1 MGQHRSHGEP
11 LRKGRISLK
20 LTVRDSHN
28 RNAVEYAT
36 LLLKKGKNRQFSGI
50 TDEKGSHTF
59 LSIPKG
65 DYELTVTSLGY
76 KSRTI
81 DLHARRD
88 TTLTILLLSNDIA
101 MQDVVVT
108 AYESRGATSA
118 SRIDRK
124 AMEHLQPSSF
134 TDLVELLPG
143 NVSKD
148 PSMGSANLI
157 KLREAGGTGPSD
169 YDVTSFGTSFVID
182 GVPLNND
189 ANMQYISNSWETGR
203 NTTGKGIDMRSIS
216 TDDIESVEVM
226 RGIPSAEYGNLT
238 SGLVNIRK
246 IRRAM
251 PLTVR
256 FKADGYSKLFS
267 AGKGVNLNRRGTS
280 LLNMDLGYLDSKTE
294 PTDNLENYKRLTASL
309 RYTLKA
315 DRKAYSWSWNSAL
328 DYQGSFDNAKADPD
342 LNYGHIDEYRSSY
355 NRIAMTNNFMLKP
368 RKSVWSEVA
377 VNSMVSL
384 QTDQLRQTR
393 LVAPQRYGIVPL
405 SWTDGENEAQA
416 VFAEYIAHYLCDG
429 KPFSAYVKAKGV
441 MDFKTGRATHTLKL
455 GLNWDIAKNFGRG
468 QVYDMHRPLSVT
480 GWSSRPRR
488 YKDIPSL
495 QNLSAFGEE
504 QMRWSL
510 GRSTIGL
517 MAGLRLAM
525 MPGLAS
531 RYDMSGRIY
540 ADPRIN
546 MGWHL
551 PKLTVGGEP
560 MTISLN
566 AGYGIT
572 SKMPTLNYLY
582 PDRYYSN
589 FISLAY
595 YDASSPAQNSCFV
608 VHTYIQDPTNY
619 HLSPARNHK
628 WEVRV
633 DLDWHDNTLSID
645 YFRETMN
652 DGFRYAAI
660 YGSYAYRAYDVSQ
673 MQAGRDYHSLPYTE
687 RQVLDGYQKAG
698 NGSRLV
704 KQGIELAFTSQRIH
718 ALRTRINV
726 TGAWFRTLYTN
737 SQPMFDAVSTVIDN
751 QPVREQ
757 YVGLYDWNDG
767 RLNDRVNT
775 NVTFDTQIP
784 EWRLIFTT
792 SVQCMWMIHTRQMW
806 KNGTPMAYIAAS
818 DGQLHPYTTESLNDP
833 RLSQLTRNYNADLF
847 RPFTVPMSAIVN
859 LKVTKEIGRMMRLSF
874 FANKIL
880 DYLPDYTAN
889 GRTIR
894 RNASPYFGVEAGLSL

>member
-1 MGQHRSHGEP
+1 
-11 LRKGRISLK
+11 
-20 LTVRDSHN
+20 
-28 RNAVEYAT
+28 
-36 LLLKKGKNRQFSGI
+36 
-50 TDEKGSHTF
+50 
-59 LSIPKG
+59 
-65 DYELTVTSLGY
+65 
-76 KSRTI
+76 
-81 DLHARRD
+81 
-88 TTLTILLLSNDIA
+88 
-101 MQDVVVT
+101 
-108 AYESRGATSA
+108 
-118 SRIDRK
+118 
-124 AMEHLQPSSF
+124 
-134 TDLVELLPG
+134 
-143 NVSKD
+143 
-148 PSMGSANLI
+148 
-157 KLREAGGTGPSD
+157 
-169 YDVTSFGTSFVID
+169 
-182 GVPLNND
+182 
-189 ANMQYISNSWETGR
+189 
-203 NTTGKGIDMRSIS
+203 
-216 TDDIESVEVM
+216 
-226 RGIPSAEYGNLT
+226 
-238 SGLVNIRK
+238 
-246 IRRAM
+246 
-251 PLTVR
+251 
-256 FKADGYSKLFS
+256 
-267 AGKGVNLNRRGTS
+267 
-280 LLNMDLGYLDSKTE
+280 
-294 PTDNLENYKRLTASL
+294 
-309 RYTLKA
+309 
-315 DRKAYSWSWNSAL
+315 
-328 DYQGSFDNAKADPD
+328 
-342 LNYGHIDEYRSSY
+342 
-355 NRIAMTNNFMLKP
+355 
-368 RKSVWSEVA
+368 
-377 VNSMVSL
+377 
-384 QTDQLRQTR
+384 
-393 LVAPQRYGIVPL
+393 
-405 SWTDGENEAQA
+405 
-416 VFAEYIAHYLCDG
+416 
-429 KPFSAYVKAKGV
+429 
-441 MDFKTGRATHTLKL
+441 
-455 GLNWDIAKNFGRG
+455 
-468 QVYDMHRPLSVT
+468 
-480 GWSSRPRR
+480 
-488 YKDIPSL
+488 
-495 QNLSAFGEE
+495 
-504 QMRWSL
+504 
-510 GRSTIGL
+510 
-517 MAGLRLAM
+517 

-572 SKMPTLNYLY
+572 TKMPTLNYLY

-595 YDASSPAQNSCFV
+595 YDASSPAQNSRFV

-833 RLSQLTRNYNADLF
+833 RLAQLTRNYNADQF